1 MGWLGAW
8 ALAGLLPLAGQDEAP
23 PPGPGGP
30 PAAEPAGGGTGAGA
44 PPAQPEVAVPLD
56 VPLGVPT
63 AAVAAVSKLG
73 EQVVLGNHRYAIER
87 MFPRWKERMAKRLGG
102 MDKLEQQLEGVAE
115 QMRLQG
121 IHFMAFKPQ
130 GAPRVYEVWPG
141 KKTEVV
147 DGQQVEV
154 MVKTKWMV
162 LIPTVTKFRIMLR
175 VDGVDKFRFIES
187 TGFQVAIADKG
198 SDDWYFM
205 DGASLTVA
213 DLRSL
218 FPDVPQ
224 NIELPPIERREVQ

>member
-1 MGWLGAW
+1 MPWDMRMHAAIGVLGGWVLAGWL
-8 ALAGLLPLAGQDEAP
+8 PLCGQD
-23 PPGPGGP
+23 
-30 PAAEPAGGGTGAGA
+30 A
-44 PPAQPEVAVPLD
+44 PPAGPADSAVPPAEEPAAPPLV
-56 VPLGVPT
+56 VPPGVPT
-63 AAVAAVSKLG
+63 SAVAAVRQLG
-73 EQVVLGNHRYAIER
+73 EQVVRGNHRYAIER

-102 MDKLEQQLEGVAE
+102 MDKLEAQLESVAE

-121 IHFMAFKPQ
+121 IQFMSFKPE

-141 KKTEVV
+141 KKLEVI

-187 TGFQVAIADKG
+187 TGFQVAISDKG
-198 SDDWYFM
+198 KDDWYFM
-205 DGASLTVA
+205 DGAGLTVS

-218 FPDVPQ
+218 FPDVPE
-224 NIELPPIERREVQ
+224 NIELPPIERHEAK